1 MAVKPARAKALSVED
16 RQAMLIDAV
25 TPLLLEHG
33 QAVTTRQIADCA
45 GIAEGTIFRAFG
57 SKDELIQ
64 AAVARHLD
72 PEPFRQQLRAIDP
85 LLPLEDRICAIVAV
99 MRARFTTL
107 FTLMS
112 ALGRHG
118 PPPGHEKG
126 HHVAGEFA
134 GILAGILADDL
145 ERFRVPA
152 ERVGQIVRMV
162 TLAASVPQIRDGPD
176 FDDAEITALI
186 LHGIMGAPVQHHAT
200 TTPHHAP

>member
-1 MAVKPARAKALSVED
+1 
-16 RQAMLIDAV
+16 MLIDAV

-72 PEPFRQQLRAIDP
+72 PEPFRRQLRAIDP
-85 LLPLEDRICAIVAV
+85 LLPLEDRIRAIVAV
-99 MRARFTTL
+99 LRARFTTL

-126 HHVAGEFA
+126 HHVADEFA

-186 LHGIMGAPVQHHAT
+186 LHGIMGAPVQHHSAA
-200 TTPHHAP
+200 TPHHAP

>member
-85 LLPLEDRICAIVAV
+85 LLSLEDRICMVVAV

-107 FTLMS
+107 FTLMT

-126 HHVAGEFA
+126 HHLAGEFA

-186 LHGIMGAPVQHHAT
+186 LHGIMGEPVQHHST

>member
-1 MAVKPARAKALSVED
+1 
-16 RQAMLIDAV
+16 MLIDAV

-72 PEPFRQQLRAIDP
+72 PEQFRRQLREIDP
-85 LLPLEDRICAIVAV
+85 LLPLEERVRAIVAL
-99 MRARFTTL
+99 MRARFTTM
-107 FTLMS
+107 FTLMT

-118 PPPGHEKG
+118 PPPGHERG
-126 HHVAGEFA
+126 HDGGNEFA
-134 GILAGILADDL
+134 GIMAGILAEDL

-152 ERVGQIVRMV
+152 DRVGQIIRMV
-162 TLAASVPQIRDGPD
+162 TLAASVPQIRNGPD

-186 LHGIMGAPVQHHAT
+186 LHGIMGRPTLLRAT
-200 TTPHHAP
+200 TTSHRAT

>member
-72 PEPFRQQLRAIDP
+72 PEPFRRQLRAIDP
-85 LLPLEDRICAIVAV
+85 LLPLEDRIRAIVAV

-186 LHGIMGAPVQHHAT
+186 LHGIMGAPVQHHSAA
-200 TTPHHAP
+200 TPHHAP

>member
-72 PEPFRQQLRAIDP
+72 PEPFRRQLRAIDP
-85 LLPLEDRICAIVAV
+85 LLPLEDRIRAIVAV

-186 LHGIMGAPVQHHAT
+186 LHGIMGAPVQHHSIA
-200 TTPHHAP
+200 TPHHAP